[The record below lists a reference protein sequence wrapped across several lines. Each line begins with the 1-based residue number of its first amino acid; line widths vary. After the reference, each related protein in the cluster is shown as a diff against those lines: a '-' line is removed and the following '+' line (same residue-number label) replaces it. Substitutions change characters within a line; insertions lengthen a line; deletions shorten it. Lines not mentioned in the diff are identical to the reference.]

1 MKVLDDFLAKH
12 GIDKILHHVVGAL
25 ICALI
30 SFVFIIQNAM
40 FDWTAVAIPTIGAV
54 VVLLLS
60 VIKEYAFDAK
70 VDWMDIVWA
79 MAGCLWIY
87 AAVAVGVLF
96 NQLSV

>member
-30 SFVFIIQNAM
+30 SFVFIIRNAM

-60 VIKEYAFDAK
+60 VIKEYAFDDK

-96 NQLSV
+96 NHLSV